1 MRQGGEDEAPERDT
15 FGRRAA
21 GFAFCHRQSARQP
34 AGRRPPAGCNGVRAL
49 HVDGRKP
56 ENGCRFAA
64 AGHDTALCF
73 RKTAVRLGRTR
84 RPCGSDDSLSC
95 PLRFGRAGQD
105 TVGNQADKTFFR
117 YGKTSGERGDAAFSG
132 KRGRAVF
139 RFEGYCRGRPQRS
152 DSRP

>member
-1 MRQGGEDEAPERDT
+1 MKRRSAILLAGALLALLFVTANLLVSRLVGGRQLDAT
-15 FGRRAA
+15 ASGRYTLTEESLKTVAA
-21 GFAFCHRQSARQP
+21 LRQ
-34 AGRRPPAGCNGVRAL
+34 
-49 HVDGRKP
+49 
-56 ENGCRFAA
+56 A

-84 RPCGSDDSLSC
+84 RPCGSDDCLSC

>member
-1 MRQGGEDEAPERDT
+1 MKQPERDT
-15 FGRRAA
+15 FAGALLALLFVTANLLVSRLVGGRQLDA
-21 GFAFCHRQSARQP
+21 
-34 AGRRPPAGCNGVRAL
+34 NGVRAL